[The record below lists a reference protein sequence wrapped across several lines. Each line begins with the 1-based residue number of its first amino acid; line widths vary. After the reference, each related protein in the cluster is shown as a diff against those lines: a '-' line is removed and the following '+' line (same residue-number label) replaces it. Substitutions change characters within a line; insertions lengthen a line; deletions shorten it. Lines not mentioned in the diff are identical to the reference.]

1 MNQPAYHLRPN
12 KAVDRFLLLEVI
24 RRLDQFE
31 NLSDY
36 TYFGLG
42 GPYLEDFRVL
52 YEQREEVGM
61 ISIESNEHIF
71 KRQKFHLPCRT
82 IQLKHID
89 IFRFID
95 QYEHDDQKSIFWLD
109 YTGLRMA
116 NFEYFKLLLK
126 KVVERS
132 LVKISLRA
140 EATDWRDNPE
150 GFRRKFQGIMPNPED
165 NPPLI
170 ASSYAK
176 LLQDMLKIVVQRALP
191 GELPTMFQPITSFLY
206 SDSSGILTL
215 TGMVCSREDKSMVRE
230 AFDGW
235 PFANLD
241 WSEPK
246 VIDVPIL
253 STKERLCLQDRLP
266 CDGNAGETLFEA
278 LGYELEEGEEG
289 KERTKRQLEQYAE
302 FHRYYPYFIRA
313 AP

>member
-1 MNQPAYHLRPN
+1 MKQPAYHLRPN

-24 RRLDQFE
+24 RRLDRFE

-42 GPYLEDFRVL
+42 GAYLEDFRVL
-52 YEQREEVGM
+52 YEQREDVGM
-61 ISIESNEHIF
+61 VSIESNEHIF
-71 KRQKFHLPCRT
+71 KRQEFHLPCRT
-82 IQLKHID
+82 LQLKHID
-89 IFRFID
+89 LFHFID

-109 YTGLRMA
+109 YTDLTKK
-116 NFEYFKLLLK
+116 NFDYFKLLLE
-126 KVVERS
+126 KVAEGS
-132 LVKISLRA
+132 LVKVSLRA
-140 EATDWRDNPE
+140 QVTDWLDEPE
-150 GFRRKFQGIMPNPED
+150 RFRRRFRKIMPDPED
-165 NPPLI
+165 DPPQI

-176 LLQDMLKIVVQRALP
+176 LLQDMLEIVVQRALP
-191 GELPTMFQPITSFLY
+191 GELPMMFQPITSFFY
-206 SDSSGILTL
+206 SDSIGMLTL
-215 TGMVCSREDKSMVRE
+215 TGMVCSREDKSEVRE

-235 PFANLD
+235 SFANLD

-246 VIDVPIL
+246 EIDVPIL

-266 CDGNAGETLFEA
+266 CDGNTGETLFEA
-278 LGYELEEGEEG
+278 LGYGLEKGEKG